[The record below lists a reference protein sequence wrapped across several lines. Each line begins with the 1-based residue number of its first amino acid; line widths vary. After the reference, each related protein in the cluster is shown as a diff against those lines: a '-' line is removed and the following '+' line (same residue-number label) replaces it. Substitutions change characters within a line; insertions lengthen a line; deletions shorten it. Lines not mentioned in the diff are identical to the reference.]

1 MMSAN
6 TPAEAAPGPSSDGPD
21 PRGSGTGSHGAG
33 PGGPG
38 SRGSGAAPAVDGAKL
53 VRERRLNNAKKNW
66 ALFRT
71 DAAAMTGAIVLL
83 FFVII
88 AVAAPIIAPES
99 MLDVTKQLDVPRYAP
114 PSLEHPLGTD
124 DLGREMWVRILWGAR
139 VSILVGVAA
148 TVMSMVI
155 GTIMGLAAGHFTGL
169 FGGIIM
175 RIVDFFIVLPSLLLA
190 IVLSSVLERGV
201 FTIVVAIGLTSWAS
215 TARIVRSQTL
225 SVESRLYIERAR
237 ILGAGHRH
245 ILFRHLLPS
254 VMPLVL
260 ANTTL
265 TVGSAII
272 AESTLSFL
280 GLGDTSKESWGTIL
294 KNSMDVSAATSGYW
308 WYVLTPGIA
317 ILLVVLAFTM
327 VGRALEAIIN
337 PALRSR

>member
-1 MMSAN
+1 MSAN
-6 TPAEAAPGPSSDGPD
+6 TPAEAAPGPSSNEPE
-21 PRGSGTGSHGAG
+21 PRGSGT
-33 PGGPG
+33 
-38 SRGSGAAPAVDGAKL
+38 RGSTPAVDGAKL
-53 VRERRLNNAKKNW
+53 VRERRLKNAKKNW
-66 ALFRT
+66 ALFRS
-71 DAAAMTGAIVLL
+71 DVPALIGAVVLL
-83 FFVII
+83 FFIVIAI
-88 AVAAPIIAPES
+88 AAPLIAPAS

-114 PSLEHPLGTD
+114 PSLDHPLGTD
-124 DLGREMWVRILWGAR
+124 DLGRELWVRILWGAR

-169 FGGIIM
+169 FGGIIL

-245 ILFRHLLPS
+245 ILFRHLLPA

-265 TVGSAII
+265 TVGGAII

-327 VGRALEAIIN
+327 VGRAFEAIIN

>member
-1 MMSAN
+1 MSTT
-6 TPAEAAPGPSSDGPD
+6 TPAV
-21 PRGSGTGSHGAG
+21 
-33 PGGPG
+33 
-38 SRGSGAAPAVDGAKL
+38 VDTAKL
-53 VRERRLNNAKKNW
+53 VQERRRADFKKNW
-66 ALFRT
+66 SLFRS
-71 DAAAMTGAIVLL
+71 DVPAMVGAVVLL
-83 FFVII
+83 IFILMAIFTPFI
-88 AVAAPIIAPES
+88 ANES
-99 MLDVTKQLDVPRYAP
+99 MLDVTEQLDVPRYAP
-114 PSLEHPLGTD
+114 PSLADPLGTD
-124 DLGREMWVRILWGAR
+124 DLGRELWVRILWGSR

-148 TVMSMVI
+148 TLMSMFI
-155 GTIMGLAAGHFTGL
+155 GTIMGLAAGHFTGI
-169 FGGIIM
+169 FGAVVM
-175 RIVDFFIVLPSLLLA
+175 RFIDFFLVLPSLLLA

-237 ILGAGHRH
+237 ILGAGHQH
-245 ILFRHLLPS
+245 IVFKHLLPA

-272 AESTLSFL
+272 AESTLAFL

-294 KNSMDVSAATSGYW
+294 KNSMDISAATAGYW

-317 ILLVVLAFTM
+317 ILLVVLSFTM

-337 PALRSR
+337 PALRNR

>member
-1 MMSAN
+1 MSEN
-6 TPAEAAPGPSSDGPD
+6 TPPDNAAEATAAEATAP
-21 PRGSGTGSHGAG
+21 TT
-33 PGGPG
+33 
-38 SRGSGAAPAVDGAKL
+38 PAVDGARL
-53 VRERRLNNAKKNW
+53 VRERRLGNAKKNW
-66 ALFRT
+66 KLFRS
-71 DAAAMTGAIVLL
+71 DVPAMVGALVLL
-83 FFVII
+83 FFILI
-88 AVAAPIIAPES
+88 AVLAPLIAPAS

-114 PSLEHPLGTD
+114 PSLAHPLGTD

-148 TVMSMVI
+148 TLMSMII
-155 GTIMGLAAGHFTGL
+155 GTLMGLAAGHFTGF
-169 FGGIIM
+169 FGAVVM
-175 RIVDFFIVLPSLLLA
+175 RIIDFFIVLPSLLLA

-245 ILFRHLLPS
+245 IITKHLLPS

>member
-1 MMSAN
+1 MSN
-6 TPAEAAPGPSSDGPD
+6 TNPSASTPSGSAAEANARVIDGT
-21 PRGSGTGSHGAG
+21 R
-33 PGGPG
+33 
-38 SRGSGAAPAVDGAKL
+38 L
-53 VRERRLNNAKKNW
+53 VRDRRLNNVKKNW
-66 ALFRT
+66 SLFRS
-71 DAAAMTGAIVLL
+71 DIAAMLGAIVLV
-83 FFVII
+83 FFILI
-88 AVAAPIIAPES
+88 AIFAPLIAPAS
-99 MLDVTKQLDVPRYAP
+99 MLDVTQQLDVPRYAP
-114 PSLEHPLGTD
+114 PSLAHPLGTD
-124 DLGREMWVRILWGAR
+124 DLGRELWVRILWGAR

-155 GTIMGLAAGHFTGL
+155 GTVMGLAAGHFSGL
-169 FGGIIM
+169 FGAVVM
-175 RIVDFFIVLPSLLLA
+175 RIIDFFIVLPSLLLA

-245 ILFRHLLPS
+245 ILFKHMLPA

-294 KNSMDVSAATSGYW
+294 KNSMDIS
-308 WYVLTPGIA
+308 
-317 ILLVVLAFTM
+317 
-327 VGRALEAIIN
+327 
-337 PALRSR
+337 

>member
-1 MMSAN
+1 MSDAN
-6 TPAEAAPGPSSDGPD
+6 PSPTTPSGSAAEVNAPVIDG
-21 PRGSGTGSHGAG
+21 
-33 PGGPG
+33 
-38 SRGSGAAPAVDGAKL
+38 VKL

-66 ALFRT
+66 SLFRA
-71 DAAAMTGAIVLL
+71 DIPAMIGAVVLI
-83 FFVII
+83 FFILI
-88 AVAAPIIAPES
+88 AIFAPLIAPAS

-124 DLGREMWVRILWGAR
+124 DLGRELWVRILWGAR

-155 GTIMGLAAGHFTGL
+155 GTIMGLAGGHFSGF
-169 FGGIIM
+169 FGAVVM
-175 RIVDFFIVLPSLLLA
+175 RIIDFFIVLPSLLLA

-201 FTIVVAIGLTSWAS
+201 FTIVVAIGITSWAS

-225 SVESRLYIERAR
+225 SVESRLYIERSR

-245 ILFRHLLPS
+245 ILFKHMLPA

-294 KNSMDVSAATSGYW
+294 KNSMDISAATSGYW
-308 WYVLTPGIA
+308 WYVLAPGVA
-317 ILLVVLAFTM
+317 IVLVVIAFTM
-327 VGRALEAIIN
+327 VGRAFEAIIN

>member
-1 MMSAN
+1 MSAD
-6 TPAEAAPGPSSDGPD
+6 TPAEAAPGHSANEPD
-21 PRGSGTGSHGAG
+21 PHGSE
-33 PGGPG
+33 
-38 SRGSGAAPAVDGAKL
+38 SRASSPAVDGAKL
-53 VRERRLNNAKKNW
+53 VRERRLRNAKKNW
-66 ALFRT
+66 ALFRS
-71 DAAAMTGAIVLL
+71 DVPALIGAIVLL
-83 FFVII
+83 FFIVIAI
-88 AVAAPIIAPES
+88 AAPLIAPVS

-114 PSLEHPLGTD
+114 PSLDHPLGTD
-124 DLGREMWVRILWGAR
+124 DLGRELWVRILWGAR

-237 ILGAGHRH
+237 ILGAGHSH
-245 ILFRHLLPS
+245 ILFRHLLPA

-265 TVGSAII
+265 TVGGAII

-327 VGRALEAIIN
+327 VGRAFEAIIN

>member
-1 MMSAN
+1 MNAN
-6 TPAEAAPGPSSDGPD
+6 TPAEAAPGKPSGAGSPNPSSGRSPQ
-21 PRGSGTGSHGAG
+21 SG
-33 PGGPG
+33 
-38 SRGSGAAPAVDGAKL
+38 APAVDGAKL

-66 ALFRT
+66 AMFRS
-71 DAAAMTGAIVLL
+71 DIPAMVGAVLL
-83 FFVII
+83 IFFILI
-88 AVAAPIIAPES
+88 AVLAPLIAPETR
-99 MLDVTKQLDVPRYAP
+99 LDVTKQLDVPRYAP
-114 PSLEHPLGTD
+114 PSLAHPLGTD
-124 DLGREMWVRILWGAR
+124 DLGREMWVRILWGSR

-169 FGGIIM
+169 FGAVVM
-175 RIVDFFIVLPSLLLA
+175 RIIDFFLVLPSLLLA

-237 ILGAGHRH
+237 ILGAGHSH
-245 ILFRHLLPS
+245 ILFKHLLPS

-265 TVGSAII
+265 TVGGAII

-317 ILLVVLAFTM
+317 ILLVVLSFTM